1 MLYWGRILI
10 PHFERSID
18 FLAKQIITKPAG
30 QYVGTNSLLINVA
43 RMLWAYDIGYAY
55 EERHGRKVRCEVDSF
70 AFTNGFNS
78 GPLRFKAQF
87 SVRSAE
93 AEEIMKREWNDAEK
107 NVDVLLDGIRD
118 IQLKEKHAF
127 QTKQFA

>member
-1 MLYWGRILI
+1 
-10 PHFERSID
+10 
-18 FLAKQIITKPAG
+18 
-30 QYVGTNSLLINVA
+30 
-43 RMLWAYDIGYAY
+43 MLWAYDIGHAY
-55 EERHGRKVRCEVDSF
+55 EEHHGQKVRCEVDPF

-78 GPLRFKAQF
+78 GPLPFKAQF

-118 IQLKEKHAF
+118 IQLQEKHAF
-127 QTKQFA
+127 QAKQFG